1 MDWRA
6 RYADKLT
13 TPEEA
18 VRIVKS
24 RDRVYAGMFT
34 STAQTLCAALKAR
47 KDELRDVTVFHFI
60 APFAWAT
67 PDAAEAF
74 HLVTVFSGAAD
85 RLALREGL
93 GDYLPVANFRQS
105 WIKETTG
112 TIDVMLARTSPPD
125 ENGYMSF
132 GHHVWLSRTMS
143 ELSRHIIC
151 EVDASLIRTYGENYL
166 HVSQADYLCE
176 HRIGDDASAA
186 VSVSPRSSDVVDA
199 AEVICTLIATELVH
213 DGDTVQMGLGDVTT
227 AMAMYL
233 GDKHD
238 LGIQTEL
245 IPGGVIELVE
255 QGVVTGRHK
264 QVAPGKVV
272 GSAFAA
278 LPPAELA
285 RAHMNPHF
293 ELWDF
298 CHTDDLPSLVR
309 ERNFVA
315 INNALQIDL
324 TGQITSETLNGQ
336 IYSGPGG
343 QTTFA
348 VAASVCEG
356 GRSIIAVP
364 SSSLIGDERHSRILP
379 TLPPGSVVTTPR
391 TFVDYVVT
399 EYGIATLRGKTIR
412 QRAEEL
418 VAVAHP
424 DMRGDLRRAA
434 ASLHHL

>member
-6 RYADKLT
+6 RYSHMVRTLDD
-13 TPEEA
+13 A
-18 VRIVKS
+18 VRVVNS
-24 RDRVYAGMFT
+24 HDRVYAGMFT
-34 STAQTLCAALKAR
+34 STAPGLCSALMAR
-47 KDELRDVTVFHFI
+47 HGELRDVTVYHYI

-67 PDAAEAF
+67 PEAAGTF
-74 HLVTVFSGAAD
+74 RPVTVFASGAD
-85 RLALREGL
+85 RVALRQGA
-93 GDYLPVANFRQS
+93 GDFLPVANFRQS
-105 WIKETTG
+105 WIKETMG
-112 TIDVMLARTSPPD
+112 GIDVMLARTSPPD

-132 GHHVWLSRTMS
+132 GHHVWLSRTMAD
-143 ELSRHIIC
+143 LSKHIIC
-151 EVDASLIRTYGENYL
+151 EVDETLIRTYGENYI
-166 HVSQADYLCE
+166 HVSEVDYLCE
-176 HRIGDDASAA
+176 HRPADDAAEA
-186 VSVSPRSSDVVDA
+186 VAVPARSPEVVDA
-199 AEVICTLIATELVH
+199 AEVICTLIAADLVH

-255 QGVVTGRHK
+255 HGVVNGRHK

-278 LPPAELA
+278 LPAEELA

-298 CHTDDLPSLVR
+298 CHTDDLPLLVR
-309 ERNFVA
+309 EQNFVA

-324 TGQITSETLNGQ
+324 TGQVTSETLNGE

-364 SSSLIGDERHSRILP
+364 SSSLVRGERHSRIVA

-418 VAVAHP
+418 IAVAHP
-424 DMRGDLRRAA
+424 DLRGDLRKAA
-434 ASLHHL
+434 ASLHHV